1 MRISNKKSFATLI
14 VLGYLLDTSSAVVRR
29 CFKCRSRGELGDC
42 RDPFYLTGSGSN
54 ATTAEMN
61 KPGVERQSM
70 DAQQTEL
77 YRARQRSRNKVL
89 ALILGA
95 LAVLFFA
102 ITIVQFG

>member
-1 MRISNKKSFATLI
+1 MTEN
-14 VLGYLLDTSSAVVRR
+14 G
-29 CFKCRSRGELGDC
+29 
-42 RDPFYLTGSGSN
+42 
-54 ATTAEMN
+54 MN

-102 ITIVQFG
+102 ITIVKITAQSGAAG